1 MARASAALADPLLER
16 PLYRQL
22 MDSLR
27 RDIAARQPGDRI
39 GSEPQL
45 SKRFGVSRFTVT
57 RAVEALVDEGLLYR
71 RQGLG
76 TFVAAPALRRAPSY
90 LMSFTEAVASAGH
103 APSHRV
109 LAFGDT
115 PWRSDLPYAEP
126 EPLIALDRLRFVDG
140 MPTAI
145 HRSVLSLAVVG
156 RAGLTADIVGNPGFS
171 LYRRFEETGLF
182 VERGVE
188 MLRARPASDE
198 EALLLRLLDDRVVMA
213 VRRQSLAADGTILDV
228 VDAVYDA
235 RRYAYQAEI
244 LRQTRP
250 AATSLELRRSR
261 ENKHVSTM
269 GIDQRFGPRLGPW
282 SDAGGIGRRGR

>member
-1 MARASAALADPLLER
+1 MTHEPVALADPTTER

-22 MDSLR
+22 IDSLR

-76 TFVAAPALRRAPSY
+76 TFVAAPRLTRAPSY
-90 LMSFTEAVASAGH
+90 LMSFTEAVAAAGR

-109 LAFGDT
+109 LAFGPT
-115 PWRSDLPYAEP
+115 RWRDGLPYAEA
-126 EPLIALDRLRFVDG
+126 EPLTALDRLRLVDG
-140 MPTAI
+140 MATAI
-145 HRSVLSLAVVG
+145 HRSVLSHTVVE
-156 RAGLTADIVGNPGFS
+156 RLGLTADIVEGPSFS
-171 LYRRFEETGLF
+171 LYRRFEEAGLF

-188 MLRARPASDE
+188 RLRARLATEE
-198 EALLLRLLDDRVVMA
+198 EALLLRLVDDRVVIA
-213 VRRQSLAADGTILDV
+213 VHRRSFAGDGTILDV

-235 RRYAYQAEI
+235 RRYAYEAEI
-244 LRQTRP
+244 LRKTGP
-250 AATSLELRRSR
+250 ADVSLKPQSSR
-261 ENKHVSTM
+261 ENDHASQT
-269 GIDQRFGPRLGPW
+269 DLEQRFGPRLGPW
-282 SDAGGIGRRGR
+282 SDDGDIGGAGR